1 MLFPRGQYGTN
12 LFPQVENLR
21 GDRDGG
27 LDALSGGHRTRSYDT
42 CGYMPRVVRQS
53 AALLSQA
60 VGRYG
65 IVSSISIYRDFA
77 EQGIGEIYGPYW
89 PCRGTEGGDVRPTTG
104 ITRAREQEPLGKLSE
119 SFTTP

>member
-27 LDALSGGHRTRSYDT
+27 LDALSGGHGTRSYDT

-53 AALLSQA
+53 AALLFQA

-65 IVSSISIYRDFA
+65 IVSSISTEHRRDLRPVLA
-77 EQGIGEIYGPYW
+77 LPGHRRQGRAAYDGNHAGA
-89 PCRGTEGGDVRPTTG
+89 GAGAVRK
-104 ITRAREQEPLGKLSE
+104 IIRKLYDSL
-119 SFTTP
+119 SP